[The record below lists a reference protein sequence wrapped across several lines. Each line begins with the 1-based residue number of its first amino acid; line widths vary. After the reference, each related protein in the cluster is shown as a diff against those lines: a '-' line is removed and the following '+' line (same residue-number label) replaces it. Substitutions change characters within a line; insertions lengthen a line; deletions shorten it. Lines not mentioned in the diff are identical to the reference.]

1 MSFFYNNIGD
11 TMTIYI
17 DVVLILNFVIDMLL
31 IIGVDMLLKR
41 HTKFRK
47 IVISS
52 LIGSLST
59 LLLFVIKGSLWMFMY
74 KLVISVFLVIIA
86 FGYKGFDYFKEN
98 LFWLYIISIILGGS
112 LYLLNDT
119 ITLEC
124 NGLVFSKGTFG
135 YNIFLYLPVG
145 LIILF
150 KYIMYVKSY
159 RCNNSNYLDVSIY
172 YKDLVISETGFV
184 DTGNNLRYF
193 NKPVILVNGSLVK
206 GDVLFSYMPYKVVG
220 CSGLLKVFKPDK
232 VVIDGKDAK
241 VLVGISDINY
251 KGVNII
257 LNKEAL

>member
-11 TMTIYI
+11 AMIIYV
-17 DVVLILNFVIDMLL
+17 DVVLMLNFVIDMFLM
-31 IIGVDMLLKR
+31 IGVDMLLKR
-41 HTKFRK
+41 HTKFRR
-47 IVISS
+47 IFISS

-59 LLLFVIKGSLWMFMY
+59 LLLFVIKGSLWMFAY
-74 KLVISVFLVIIA
+74 KLVISIFLIIIS

-119 ITLEC
+119 ITLES

-135 YNIFLYLPVG
+135 YNVLIYLPVG

-150 KYIMYVKSY
+150 KYIRYVKSY
-159 RCNNSNYLDVSIY
+159 KSDNSNYLDVSIY
-172 YKDLVISETGFV
+172 YKDLVISDTGFV

-220 CSGLLKVFKPDK
+220 GSGLIKVFKPDK
-232 VVIDGKDAK
+232 VIIDEKDVK
-241 VLVGISDINY
+241 VLVGISDVNY

>member
-11 TMTIYI
+11 AMTIYI

-59 LLLFVIKGSLWMFMY
+59 LLLFIIKGSFWMITY
-74 KLVISVFLVIIA
+74 KLVISIFLVIIA

-119 ITLEC
+119 ITLES
-124 NGLVFSKGTFG
+124 NGLVFSKD
-135 YNIFLYLPVG
+135 
-145 LIILF
+145 
-150 KYIMYVKSY
+150 IMFY
-159 RCNNSNYLDVSIY
+159 SIY
-172 YKDLVISETGFV
+172 QL
-184 DTGNNLRYF
+184 
-193 NKPVILVNGSLVK
+193 
-206 GDVLFSYMPYKVVG
+206 
-220 CSGLLKVFKPDK
+220 
-232 VVIDGKDAK
+232 A
-241 VLVGISDINY
+241 
-251 KGVNII
+251 
-257 LNKEAL
+257 

>member
-1 MSFFYNNIGD
+1 
-11 TMTIYI
+11 MTIYI

-47 IVISS
+47 IIISS

-59 LLLFVIKGSLWMFMY
+59 LLLFIIKGSFLMITY
-74 KLVISVFLVIIA
+74 KLVISIFLVIIA

-98 LFWLYIISIILGGS
+98 LFWLYIISGS

-119 ITLEC
+119 ITLES

-135 YNIFLYLPVG
+135 YNVLLYLPVG

-150 KYIMYVKSY
+150 KYIKYVKNY

-172 YKDLVISETGFV
+172 YKDLIISETGFV

-220 CSGLLKVFKPDK
+220 GSGLLKIFKPDK
-232 VVIDGKDAK
+232 VVIDGKEVK
-241 VLVGISDINY
+241 VLVGISDVNY

>member
-1 MSFFYNNIGD
+1 
-11 TMTIYI
+11 MTIYI

-47 IVISS
+47 IIISS

-119 ITLEC
+119 ITLES
-124 NGLVFSKGTFG
+124 NGLVFSKGTIG
-135 YNIFLYLPVG
+135 YNVLLYLPVG
-145 LIILF
+145 LI
-150 KYIMYVKSY
+150 
-159 RCNNSNYLDVSIY
+159 
-172 YKDLVISETGFV
+172 
-184 DTGNNLRYF
+184 
-193 NKPVILVNGSLVK
+193 ILVNGSLVK

-220 CSGLLKVFKPDK
+220 GSGLLKIFKPDK
-232 VVIDGKDAK
+232 VVIDGKDVK
-241 VLVGISDINY
+241 VLVGISDVNY